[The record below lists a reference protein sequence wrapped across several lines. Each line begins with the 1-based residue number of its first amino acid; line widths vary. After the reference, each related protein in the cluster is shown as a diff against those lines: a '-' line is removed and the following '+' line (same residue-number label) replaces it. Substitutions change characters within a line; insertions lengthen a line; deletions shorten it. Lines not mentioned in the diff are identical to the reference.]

1 MTCAHTKLLLAPL
14 PFVGKVQI
22 RMSPEGFTASKLLGK
37 ALGAPEPPM
46 LGEV

>member
-14 PFVGKVQI
+14 PFVGKVRI
-22 RMSPEGFTASKLLGK
+22 RVSSEGFTASKLGK
-37 ALGAPEPPM
+37 ALGAPEPPV